1 MLVVSFI
8 LSILIQAVLPIFIAI
23 YLIRRYHTEWRLVAV
38 GVLAYLVFQVAQAPI
53 FQWISGTE
61 FYQGQ
66 IAPLPPVSLALTVGL
81 LTAILEQ
88 AARTGSFWFVRKN
101 IVSAGEGL
109 TVTAGHGG
117 VESLLIGIQFLINFI
132 FAVSI
137 TTSGIQAMDLTPE
150 EAAQLQAQINAFWKL
165 DWYLPLVAALQRLSL
180 LALQFALGT
189 MVWLAVSRRAW
200 VWLATSLV
208 WHVAMNTVVV
218 ILAAGMPD
226 LLNSSLFILM
236 GLVNVG
242 VVWLLVR
249 KANESQAETMPVQS
263 VVKG

>member
-8 LSILIQAVLPIFIAI
+8 LSILLQAVLPIFIAI
-23 YLIRRYHTEWRLVAV
+23 FLIRRYHTEWRLVAV
-38 GVLAYLVFQVAQAPI
+38 GVMAYLVFQVAQAPI
-53 FQWISGTE
+53 FQFISSTE
-61 FYQGQ
+61 FYQSQ
-66 IAPLPPVSLALTVGL
+66 IAPLPAVSLALTVGI

-88 AARTGSFWFVRKN
+88 AARTGSFWFVHKK
-101 IVSAGEGL
+101 IAAAGEGL

-117 VESLLIGIQFLINFI
+117 IESVLIGVQFLINFI

-137 TTSGIQAMDLTPE
+137 TTSGIQAMDLSAE
-150 EAAQLQAQINAFWKL
+150 EATQLQAQINAFWNL
-165 DWYLPLVAALQRLSL
+165 EWYLPLVAALQRLSL

-200 VWLATSLV
+200 VWLVTSLV

-218 ILAAGMPD
+218 ILSAGMPD
-226 LLNSSLFILM
+226 LLNSSLFILI
-236 GLVNVG
+236 GLVNAG

-249 KANESQAETMPVQS
+249 KANEDQGDAGFGKS
-263 VVKG
+263 VVKW